1 MPIEPLVVLS
11 DDTTAEL
18 LLRDAA
24 ATAAINFREM
34 RPTADS
40 IPSTESQTNPLIPY
54 CIARFR
60 ASMVGAPTIPT
71 VDLQRVPVARRF

>member
-40 IPSTESQTNPLIPY
+40 IPSTESQTNPFDAVSYDFEQAWWEPY
-54 CIARFR
+54 DAN
-60 ASMVGAPTIPT
+60 G
-71 VDLQRVPVARRF
+71 